1 MASVSDELSKFL
13 KNEFSAQTST
23 IKEELA
29 KLREEIKQIRSTT
42 GERVQLC
49 EERVNRVE
57 EELLEFKRHSI
68 KNNIIITG
76 LELNDSNLVHSVI
89 SQLNSLLNINL
100 VEFEVNNIYRLSKN
114 NSVIKIEFLSFL
126 AKSKVINNRRKLK
139 GTRIYISEDLCQED
153 RSDFRF
159 LRQQLSIAR
168 AKNYRAYIRSRFL
181 YVNGEKYSIEQLKG
195 EDNLDRSPKT
205 SKDFIEE
212 PATLSS
218 KNLDLVNSAPGSPAP
233 IARFKQMLTE
243 HDHLQTEE
251 QSKLNKEISTLNLVL
266 NKTKDFEDL
275 GRTRSQ
281 SSGSSG
287 PIRRDQRAGNL
298 GSKTKRG
305 G

>member
-153 RSDFRF
+153 RSDF
-159 LRQQLSIAR
+159 
-168 AKNYRAYIRSRFL
+168 
-181 YVNGEKYSIEQLKG
+181 
-195 EDNLDRSPKT
+195 
-205 SKDFIEE
+205 
-212 PATLSS
+212 
-218 KNLDLVNSAPGSPAP
+218 
-233 IARFKQMLTE
+233 
-243 HDHLQTEE
+243 
-251 QSKLNKEISTLNLVL
+251 
-266 NKTKDFEDL
+266 
-275 GRTRSQ
+275 
-281 SSGSSG
+281 
-287 PIRRDQRAGNL
+287 
-298 GSKTKRG
+298 
-305 G
+305 